1 MGHGVVVA
9 ATGREVLAKLEE
21 QSFDLVLM
29 DVQMPGM
36 DGFAATAA
44 IREKEQPGQ
53 LHLPIIAM
61 TAHAMNRDRQLCMEA
76 GMDDYIAK
84 PIDIKQ
90 LKQAMRQ
97 VTLARTRPDR
107 ESREFSLDDLS
118 LSGREASS
126 TREAVDTEGPA

>member
-1 MGHGVVVA
+1 
-9 ATGREVLAKLEE
+9 
-21 QSFDLVLM
+21 
-29 DVQMPGM
+29 
-36 DGFAATAA
+36 
-44 IREKEQPGQ
+44 
-53 LHLPIIAM
+53 
-61 TAHAMNRDRQLCMEA
+61 
-76 GMDDYIAK
+76 MDDYIAK

>member
-1 MGHGVVVA
+1 
-9 ATGREVLAKLEE
+9 LAKLEE